1 MFITKKHLS
10 RRTFLRAGSATIGLP
25 LLSAMVPAATA
36 LAQTAAAPKP
46 RLGFF
51 YLPHGAIMANT
62 LHGAEMNRWTPDK
75 VGRDFDLKKILE
87 PFAPHQKYLTVFS
100 GLGNRTAESPSV
112 HAIFPGT
119 WLTCVAPPR
128 SQTPN
133 GGISIDQIA
142 ARHIGQETP
151 LPSLELATEERG
163 GSGGCDGTYG
173 CSYSRTISF
182 RTPTTPLPMEADP
195 GKVFEKIFGRGT
207 TDAERGAIAA
217 DFSSVLDLV
226 TTEIKDLERGLGAED
241 RVMVNDYLDSVRELE
256 RRIQLL
262 SARDLSN
269 VDLPEIPVAS
279 PAFDERIK
287 LMFDLL
293 VAAYQTNSTRI
304 ATFMMA
310 AEVSN
315 MSYAHIGVPDAF
327 HPLSHHADNKN
338 SLEKLAQVQRYH
350 SQVFAD
356 FLGKLAAIPDGDAGS
371 LLDSSIFL
379 YGSNMSNSNKHD
391 SFPLPTLVV
400 GGANG
405 KIKGN
410 QHLRVADRTPIANLH
425 YTLMLRAGVPVD
437 KVGDSTG
444 EIAEV

>member
-10 RRTFLRAGSATIGLP
+10 RRTFLRAGSASIGLP

-36 LAQTAAAPKP
+36 LTQTAAAAKP

-62 LHGAEMNRWTPDK
+62 RYGAEMNRWTPERA
-75 VGRDFDLKKILE
+75 GRDFDLKPILE
-87 PFAPHQKYLTVFS
+87 PFAPHQKYLTVVS

-133 GGISIDQIA
+133 GGVSIDQIA

-195 GKVFEKIFGRGT
+195 SKVFEKIFGRGNS
-207 TDAERGAIAA
+207 DAERNEIAS

-226 TTEIKDLERGLGAED
+226 TTEAKDLERSLGAED
-241 RVMVNDYLDSVRELE
+241 RVMLNDYLDSVRELE

-262 SARDLSN
+262 GARDLSN
-269 VDLPEIPVAS
+269 VDLPEVPVAS
-279 PAFDERIK
+279 PAFDERLR

-293 VAAYQTNSTRI
+293 AVAYQTNMTRI
-304 ATFMMA
+304 ATFMMVS
-310 AEVSN
+310 EVSN

-338 SLEKLAQVQRYH
+338 SMEKLTQVQRYH
-350 SQVFAD
+350 SEVFAG
-356 FLGKLAAIPDGDAGS
+356 FLAKLATIPDGDAGS
-371 LLDSSIFL
+371 MLDSSIFL
-379 YGSNMSNSNKHD
+379 YGSNMSNSNQHD

-400 GGANG
+400 GGG
-405 KIKGN
+405 SGSIKGN
-410 QHLRVADRTPIANLH
+410 QHVRVPDRTPIANLH

-437 KVGDSTG
+437 KVGDSTAD
-444 EIAEV
+444 ISEV